1 MIVQAPVPPVPPT
14 PPFDPNLVFQN
25 GGIDAGVVTIV
36 VFALIA
42 ATIILW
48 PVMRALARRLEGKS
62 ADPALREEV
71 ERLHHRLEE
80 VDVLQ
85 GRIAELE
92 ERIDFTERI
101 LVRGRRRPGPAGC
114 RSAEPW
120 APSTPS
126 PLSRCA

>member
-1 MIVQAPVPPVPPT
+1 MVQAPVPPVPPT

-62 ADPALREEV
+62 ADPALRDEV
-71 ERLHHRLEE
+71 ERLPHRLEE

-85 GRIAELE
+85 GRVAELE

-101 LVRGRRRPGPAGC
+101 LVRGQETPGPG
-114 RSAEPW
+114 RLPE
-120 APSTPS
+120 
-126 PLSRCA
+126 R

>member
-1 MIVQAPVPPVPPT
+1 MVQGPVPPVPPT

-71 ERLHHRLEE
+71 ERLQHRLEE
-80 VDVLQ
+80 IDILQ
-85 GRIAELE
+85 GRVAELE

-101 LVRGRRRPGPAGC
+101 LVRGQETPGPS
-114 RSAEPW
+114 RLPEP
-120 APSTPS
+120 
-126 PLSRCA
+126 

>member
-1 MIVQAPVPPVPPT
+1 MVQAPVPPVPPT

-36 VFALIA
+36 VFALLA

-85 GRIAELE
+85 GRVAELE

-101 LVRGRRRPGPAGC
+101 LVRGQETPGPG
-114 RSAEPW
+114 RLPE
-120 APSTPS
+120 
-126 PLSRCA
+126 R

>member
-48 PVMRALARRLEGKS
+48 PVMRALARRLEGKT
-62 ADPALREEV
+62 ADPALRDEV
-71 ERLHHRLEE
+71 DRLQHRLEE
-80 VDVLQ
+80 MDTLQ
-85 GRIAELE
+85 VRVAELE
-92 ERIDFTERI
+92 ERLDFAER
-101 LVRGRRRPGPAGC
+101 LLTRGQESAADLGRP
-114 RSAEPW
+114 RNS
-120 APSTPS
+120 
-126 PLSRCA
+126 